1 MNDVVF
7 NLMYQNLIKFQY
19 HQEKNRKLV
28 GDYLFQRIDF
38 TCSRSF
44 YNPFSGSKF

>member
-19 HQEKNRKLV
+19 HQEKIGNSWRTI
-28 GDYLFQRIDF
+28 FF
-38 TCSRSF
+38 
-44 YNPFSGSKF
+44 NE